1 MRIDSFWQQAADL
14 IGPRGLVLALGAW
27 LLLAPPH
34 DSPLQW
40 LDKGLFD
47 LGQALAPESVDYG
60 WSKEAAW
67 GGSWGKI
74 QGLIAVEQNRLD
86 YQAGLPDSAIYTT
99 PWWFYPA
106 QALIGLGLML
116 YLLWLVPTLS
126 LTAALLSAS
135 LLLLLLLVVQV
146 GAQLARG
153 YWLPLGLQD
162 QYLVLGLALMGADW
176 LRQGWYRQSQALRRL
191 LSAERMQA
199 GHWRAARDILKPCIT
214 SSRLLALLYSQAR
227 EHEAAGRQ
235 REALASYQAL
245 EARKPGYRDVAQR
258 LPSLIQAQTPARTG
272 GSSGSNLD
280 RTQVLAEFTQPTR
293 LGRYEVE
300 QELGRG
306 AMGVVYRAQDPQ
318 IARRV
323 ALKTLDC
330 TAFEGEE
337 RDSVKARFFREAE
350 AAGCLQ
356 HTNIVT
362 VYDLGEEGDL
372 AYIAMD
378 YIAGRPLS
386 DYTQKQKLL
395 PAKTVY
401 RLIAEVAEALAYAHE
416 KSVVHRDI
424 KPGNILYEAEREK
437 AVVTDFGIARVANSA
452 RTRTGEILGS
462 PLYMSPEQLKG
473 ARVGSATDIFS
484 LGVSFYQLL
493 TGALPFRGESL
504 AELSYQIVQS
514 RQRPVREQGVALPRS
529 ATRIVNKALQKD
541 PAKRYAS
548 AAEMARALRSA
559 LARDF

>member
-1 MRIDSFWQQAADL
+1 MRIDFLLQQLTDL

-40 LDKGLFD
+40 LDKGLFHV
-47 LGQALAPESVDYG
+47 GQALAPEAVDYG
-60 WSKEAAW
+60 WSKDAMH
-67 GGSWGKI
+67 SWDWNKNRGM
-74 QGLIAVEQNRLD
+74 IALEQNRLA
-86 YQAGLPDSAIYTT
+86 YQEGRPDSVAYTM
-99 PWWFYPA
+99 PWWFYPS
-106 QALIGLGLML
+106 QALLSLALML

-126 LTAALLSAS
+126 LTAGLLCTS
-135 LLLLLLLVVQV
+135 LLLFLLLVIQL
-146 GAQLARG
+146 GTQLARG

-162 QYLVLGLALMGADW
+162 QYLALGLLLMGADW
-176 LRQGWYRQSQALRRL
+176 LRQSWFRQSQALRWL

-199 GHWRAARDILKPCIT
+199 GHWQAARDILKPCVT
-214 SSRLLALLYSQAR
+214 SPRLSALLYSQGR
-227 EHEAAGRQ
+227 EHETAGRQ

-245 EARKPGYRDVAQR
+245 EARKTGYRDVKRR
-258 LPSLIQAQTPARTG
+258 LSRLIQAQAPSRSG
-272 GSSGSNLD
+272 PIGSQGLA
-280 RTQVLAEFTQPTR
+280 RTQVLAELTQPNR
-293 LGRYEVE
+293 LGRYVIE

-306 AMGVVYRAQDPQ
+306 AMGVVYLAQDPQ
-318 IARRV
+318 IARRI

-330 TAFEGEE
+330 TAFEGKE

-350 AAGCLQ
+350 AAGSLR
-356 HTNIVT
+356 HPNIVT
-362 VYDLGEEGDL
+362 VHDLGEEGEL
-372 AYIAMD
+372 AFIAMD

-416 KSVVHRDI
+416 QSVVHRDI
-424 KPGNILYEAEREK
+424 KPGNILYETDRGK

-452 RTRTGEILGS
+452 RTQTGEILGS

-473 ARVGSATDIFS
+473 ARVGPASDIFS
-484 LGVSFYQLL
+484 LGVSLYQLL

-514 RQRPVREQGVALPRS
+514 RQQPVREQGVSLPRS

-541 PAKRYAS
+541 PTKRYAS
-548 AAEMARALRSA
+548 AAEMVRALRSA